1 MNLVADRFVVDDD
14 GRAIDLTTGA
24 FTTLSIGCAGG
35 VSAQVQWVER
45 CDALRG
51 LCHRSLAPLIDFG
64 VIGEASRFEAWQCG
78 AAWRGAPD
86 VARAAG
92 DRARQFLEA
101 SGLSV
106 EDTSACSIRTGH
118 GGLAVVMPGA
128 AVGYST
134 DAGDTRG
141 DSLPIS
147 ARGLSTAAR
156 SEVAALAEM
165 LQPVDDPRPRVAAL
179 WGPPGSGKSLV
190 VQELARLA
198 RLNGFVPVQ
207 SRLID
212 APYADLWNGR
222 SLFIVHE
229 AGGSAWT
236 PFLRATLRATV
247 PHVLLIVGHE
257 EVRSV
262 AGVGLGPL
270 RSEALCSS
278 IRPQRLS
285 PRLERVVRR
294 AAVGARGVPGRFARL
309 LWPPARMRAGQRSD
323 TDAVVTR
330 RAVRVAEQTAVY
342 GAEDRAIGASVARA
356 VPTPWPLPGE
366 LAALRRSLDG
376 ALDQIARGRHAP
388 GIRQLRRAIGGLARR
403 GDWTSAGD
411 GALALARALL
421 RRGRTAGAQS
431 ALAEAR
437 EFAVRTG
444 REALLVDVAIASG
457 EAWTDLARLDEAEGV
472 LAGALVAAGGDAA
485 RVSAAAVAMARCLFW
500 RGRYDEAA
508 LALDGAWMDD
518 AAVRFR
524 VGHAV
529 AASRIAVGQ
538 RDFGRAVS
546 LCAEAT
552 EWSRRAA
559 DTDAAAAAAGGAA
572 FAHLALGDL
581 DAVNRCAAHAIAA
594 ARAAHDP
601 LGAVRAR
608 LILAASQRWRGRVP
622 LAQEELRRMTRIAPG
637 LSPIIRARCELLNA
651 LTTGG
656 AAVRDTVDRHIAARG
671 LKALAL
677 YAPDAWTAS
686 PGEHAA
692 GEVVTILQLCQAAED
707 ESVVLA
713 QVCAR
718 LRRQLHAGAV
728 AFVALANGADAIVAA
743 DGGQVDLEVARRALA
758 AGIAIAPHR
767 SHDRVASA
775 VPVMY
780 AGAPIGALCARW
792 ALGAAYDVSRAAE
805 ALVVAATAAAPM
817 LSVLAR
823 RAPGNAS
830 EGAGALL
837 GLTPCV
843 GELRCTIER
852 ASAAPFAVLIQ
863 GESGSGKEL
872 VARAIHRTG
881 PRRDRTFSTLNCA
894 ALPDDLVEAELF
906 GHTRGAF
913 TGAVADRRG
922 VFEEAHGGTLFLD
935 EVGELSARAQ
945 AKVLRVIQEGEL
957 RRLGETVSR
966 RVDVR
971 IVSATNRDLPAE
983 AAAGRFRLDLLYR
996 LDVIRI
1002 TVPALRERREDIAV
1016 LAEHFWRDATSRV
1029 GSCAALSAVTL
1040 AALARYDWPGNVR
1053 ELQNVLASLA
1063 VRSPKRGVVPPTALP
1078 PQMGES
1084 RQGASW
1090 RLEDARRTFEERFV
1104 RAALVRSGGHRG
1116 RAAGELGV
1124 TRQGLTKLMG
1134 RLRIATD

>member
-1 MNLVADRFVVDDD
+1 MNLVADRFVVHDD
-14 GRAIDLTTGA
+14 GRTIDLTTG
-24 FTTLSIGCAGG
+24 TLVALSTGCAGG
-35 VSAQVQWVER
+35 VSAQVRWVQR
-45 CDALRG
+45 CDVLRAL
-51 LCHRSLAPLIDFG
+51 HHQSFAPLVDFG

-78 AAWRGAPD
+78 AAWRGASE
-86 VARAAG
+86 VARTVG

-106 EDTSACSIRTGH
+106 EGTSARSIHIGH
-118 GGLAVVMPGA
+118 DGLAVVMPGA
-128 AVGYST
+128 EVGYST
-134 DAGDTRG
+134 DSGDTLG
-141 DSLPIS
+141 DSLPIV

-165 LQPVDDPRPRVAAL
+165 LQAADDPRPRVAAL

-190 VQELARLA
+190 VRELARIA
-198 RLNGFVPVQ
+198 RLNGLVPVQ

-212 APYADLWNGR
+212 APYADLWKGR

-229 AGGSAWT
+229 DGGSAWT
-236 PFLRATLRATV
+236 PFLRATLRTMV
-247 PHVLLIVGHE
+247 PHVLLIVGRD

-270 RSEALCSS
+270 PSEALCSA

-309 LWPPARMRAGQRSD
+309 LWPISRVRAGKRSED
-323 TDAVVTR
+323 DAVVTG
-330 RAVRVAEQTAVY
+330 RAVRVAEQSVVY
-342 GAEDRAIGASVARA
+342 GVEDRAISTPVAPA
-356 VPTPWPLPGE
+356 VSTSWPLPGE
-366 LAALRRSLDG
+366 LAALRQSIDG
-376 ALDQIARGRHAP
+376 AMAQLTQGRHAP
-388 GIRQLRRAIGGLARR
+388 GIRQLRQAIGGLARR
-403 GDWTSAGD
+403 GEWTSAGG

-421 RRGRTAGAQS
+421 RRGRAEGAQS

-437 EFAVRTG
+437 EFAARTG
-444 REALLVDVAIASG
+444 HEALLVDVAIASG

-472 LAGALVAAGGDAA
+472 LAGALAAARGDAS

-508 LALDGAWMDD
+508 LALGGASMDD
-518 AAVRFR
+518 VAVRFR
-524 VGHAV
+524 IRHAV
-529 AASRIAVGQ
+529 LASRIAVGQ

-552 EWSRRAA
+552 EWGRREA
-559 DTDAAAAAAGGAA
+559 DADASAAAACGAA

-581 DAVNRCAAHAIAA
+581 DAVNRCAADAIAA
-594 ARAAHDP
+594 ARVAHDP
-601 LGAVRAR
+601 LRAVRAR

-622 LAQEELRRMTRIAPG
+622 LALEELRRMARIAPR
-637 LSPIIRARCELLNA
+637 LPPIVRARWGLLNA
-651 LTTGG
+651 LTSGTVI
-656 AAVRDTVDRHIAARG
+656 VRDTVDRHIAARG

-677 YAPDAWTAS
+677 YAPDACTAS
-686 PGEHAA
+686 RFEDAA
-692 GEVVTILQLCQAAED
+692 ADVVAILQLCQGAED
-707 ESVVLA
+707 ETVILK

-728 AFVALANGADAIVAA
+728 AFVASAGGADVVVAA
-743 DGGQVDLEVARRALA
+743 DGGHVDLEVARRALA

-767 SHDRVASA
+767 SHDRVAAA

-780 AGAPIGALCARW
+780 GGAPIGALCARW
-792 ALGAAYDVSRAAE
+792 ALGATYDVSGAADT
-805 ALVVAATAAAPM
+805 LVVAATAAAPM
-817 LSVLAR
+817 LSALAR
-823 RAPGNAS
+823 QSSRSVPV
-830 EGAGALL
+830 GAGDFL
-837 GLTPCV
+837 GFTSSV
-843 GELRCTIER
+843 GELRRAVER
-852 ASAAPFAVLIQ
+852 ASAAPFPVLIQ

-872 VARAIHRTG
+872 VARSIHRTG
-881 PRRDRTFSTLNCA
+881 PRRDRTFTTLNCA

-913 TGAVADRRG
+913 TGAVADRPG
-922 VFEEAHGGTLFLD
+922 VFEEAHGGTLLLD

-957 RRLGETVSR
+957 RRIGEPVSR

-971 IVSATNRDLPAE
+971 IVSATNRDLRE
-983 AAAGRFRLDLLYR
+983 EVAAGRFRLDLLYR
-996 LDVIRI
+996 LDIIRI

-1016 LAEHFWRDATSRV
+1016 LAEHFWRDVTSRL
-1029 GSCAALSAVTL
+1029 GSRASLSAATV

-1063 VRSPKRGVVPPTALP
+1063 VRSPTRGVVPPTALP
-1078 PQMGES
+1078 PQLGES

-1116 RAAGELGV
+1116 RAADELGV
-1124 TRQGLTKLMG
+1124 TRQGLTKLMS
-1134 RLRIATD
+1134 RLRIATE